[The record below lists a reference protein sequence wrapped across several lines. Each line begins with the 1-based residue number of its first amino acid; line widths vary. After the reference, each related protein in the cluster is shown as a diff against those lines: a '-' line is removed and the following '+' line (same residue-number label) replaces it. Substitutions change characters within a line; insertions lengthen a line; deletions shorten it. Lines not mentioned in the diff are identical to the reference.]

1 MLPMRPAGLKPAAK
15 DQLTACRL
23 GAHAIRLSLPKISL
37 ANHYNFVMIGGKNE

>member
-23 GAHAIRLSLPKISL
+23 GAHARGLGCPKISL
-37 ANHYNFVMIGGKNE
+37 ANHYNFVMIGRQNE